1 MTRLAVITG
10 PVRPNRVGSGV
21 ARWVAEKASTVEG
34 VEAEV
39 LELADFDLPVFAE
52 EVPPMMAAPKDP
64 ASVAWNEVLARFD
77 AYIFVTP
84 EYNRSVPGALKN
96 AIDFI
101 VPSVLANKAVGLVGY
116 SYHGGLRAIE
126 HLRGVLVNF
135 TTGVVG
141 NQVTLS
147 MATDFDKGA
156 FAPAAY
162 HDGEVPTMVEA
173 IVNQDRALAALR

>member
-1 MTRLAVITG
+1 M
-10 PVRPNRVGSGV
+10 
-21 ARWVAEKASTVEG
+21 
-34 VEAEV
+34 
-39 LELADFDLPVFAE
+39 
-52 EVPPMMAAPKDP
+52 
-64 ASVAWNEVLARFD
+64 
-77 AYIFVTP
+77 
-84 EYNRSVPGALKN
+84 
-96 AIDFI
+96 
-101 VPSVLANKAVGLVGY
+101 LANKAVGLVGY

-156 FAPAAY
+156 FTPAAY
-162 HDGEVPTMVEA
+162 HDGEVPAMVEA

>member
-10 PVRPNRVGSGV
+10 SVRPNRVGSGV

-39 LELADFDLPVFAE
+39 LELADFNLPVFAE

-64 ASVAWNEVLARFD
+64 AAVAWNEALARFD

-84 EYNRSVPGALKN
+84 EYNRSLPGALKN

-116 SYHGGLRAIE
+116 SYHGGLRPIE

-147 MATDFDKGA
+147 LATDFDKGV

-162 HDGEVPTMVEA
+162 HDGEVPTMVKA
-173 IVNQDRALAALR
+173 IVAQDRALAALR